1 MKITLIT
8 GVWKR
13 QEVFELF
20 AKGVKALPIELR
32 VIVAGSEGE
41 SSRRM
46 VEAHGFEYI
55 ETPNSPLSNKMNAT
69 SLAAKGSDYV
79 ICMGSDDIIH
89 PKLMEQY
96 LVWMQQGYDFI
107 GSTDYYFYDLEN
119 NKALYWGGYIDKK
132 RKGETVGA
140 GRIFS
145 KKLMNDCN
153 WMLWADGVDGGLDST
168 SKVNIKGKVKTFS
181 LRSLGLFAVD
191 LKSST
196 NITPFK
202 LWKNTRFIDE
212 RLIRFLFKNIF
223 EQNSTN
229 GNA

>member
-1 MKITLIT
+1 
-8 GVWKR
+8 
-13 QEVFELF
+13 
-20 AKGVKALPIELR
+20 
-32 VIVAGSEGE
+32 
-41 SSRRM
+41 M

-153 WMLWADGVDGGLDST
+153 WMLWADGVDSGLDST